1 MGTRMGTEVRVRRTT
16 VEMNITGG
24 GWKNPFGGLGG
35 LVMLVREGDP
45 RLVFCMTG

>member
-24 GWKNPFGGLGG
+24 GMEEPLRRTGGLGDAG
-35 LVMLVREGDP
+35 EG
-45 RLVFCMTG
+45 G